1 VLFHFFALL
10 YFFLQVI
17 SCGGPFRIR
26 TSAFSAFFSGLPMDP
41 RSASGKKSASHIC
54 ALFEQ
59 LQLEVIEEILRK
71 LKGLAL

>member
-1 VLFHFFALL
+1 
-10 YFFLQVI
+10 
-17 SCGGPFRIR
+17 
-26 TSAFSAFFSGLPMDP
+26 MDP